1 MKKLLLAVT
10 MASLVSSMG
19 TINTANAQYTHHNG
33 YHHSMSTQYQNDCCD
48 GWVNNQIVD
57 SMHMPMMNTDF
68 VQSGNV
74 DKDFIA
80 NMIPHHQGAI
90 DSAKMILEYS
100 SNKDV
105 RNIAQN
111 IINAQEKEIAE
122 FTALLDDNKL
132 TNTQISDEDYAK
144 FVADEKNAMNEMM
157 NKMMAV
163 TKTRDLKTADYTFIL
178 AMKYHH
184 EGAVNASKQILA
196 YTNDPTIKK
205 IAQQIISDQD
215 KEIQEFDKLIE
226 QGL

>member
-10 MASLVSSMG
+10 MASLVFSMRS
-19 TINTANAQYTHHNG
+19 INTANAQDIHHNG
-33 YHHSMSTQYQNDCCD
+33 YHRSILVQYQNDCCD

-100 SNKDV
+100 SNDDV
-105 RNIAQN
+105 RNIAKN
-111 IINAQEKEIAE
+111 IINTQEKEIAE
-122 FTALLDDNKL
+122 FTAILEDNKL
-132 TNTQISDEDYAK
+132 TNTQIFDDDYAK
-144 FVADEKNAMNEMM
+144 FVADEKNTMNEMM

-163 TKTRDLKTADYTFIL
+163 TKTNDLKTADYTFIL

-184 EGAVNASKQILA
+184 AGAVNASKQILA

-205 IAQQIISDQD
+205 IAQQIIYDQD